1 MIRINLLPVKAL
13 RAEVT
18 RRREIVIGAVVLGAV
33 LALLIGTHIYQALE
47 LSGLQTELASLR
59 ADLQALNVKIKEV
72 GDLQN
77 KIKDLRSKNKIIENL
92 NKKKSGPVL
101 VMENLSSATPNSLW
115 LTDLR
120 ESGGN
125 VTMNGLAVDNQTIAD
140 FMKAIA
146 LSKHFNNVELVE
158 TTQGAGPTASLKKFS
173 IRTGVLYRSPET
185 FSNDRRRKRL
195 RSSALRLSCSR
206 RFTTVFYIARTPTKW
221 PSWRTASKSRGMKK
235 L

>member
-120 ESGGN
+120 ESSGN

-173 IRTGVLYRSPET
+173 IRTGVLYRSPEAVPAAT
-185 FSNDRRRKRL
+185 KTKID
-195 RSSALRLSCSR
+195 
-206 RFTTVFYIARTPTKW
+206 TP
-221 PSWRTASKSRGMKK
+221 AKK
-235 L
+235 EEKKG

>member
-13 RAEVT
+13 QAEVT
-18 RRREIVIGAVVLGAV
+18 RRREIIIGAVVLGAV

-59 ADLQALNVKIKEV
+59 ADLQVLNVKIKEV

-158 TTQGAGPTASLKKFS
+158 TTQGAGPTAALKKFS
-173 IRTGVLYRSPET
+173 IKTGVVYRSPEAVPAAT
-185 FSNDRRRKRL
+185 KTKID
-195 RSSALRLSCSR
+195 
-206 RFTTVFYIARTPTKW
+206 TP
-221 PSWRTASKSRGMKK
+221 AKK
-235 L
+235 EEKKG